1 MPAAFESCVHAHG
14 RVRTV
19 TPKSGT
25 YIHVCF
31 KDGKSY
37 AGEVHHKKAA
47 LSSASRDTRHRKKG
61 KVGL

>member
-1 MPAAFESCVHAHG
+1 VHAHG